1 MFRLRNGGAQA
12 MMLCLMSGSGQPFS
26 IKADDI
32 FYSVLM
38 GFEKCLLW
46 LKWALKEKE
55 DVA

>member
-1 MFRLRNGGAQA
+1 